1 MSARPD
7 IRRPPR
13 GARATRMQS
22 ESKLWM
28 DVFLIKKAP
37 IPLMPF
43 DLILIQMISHRLN
56 DVIVIND
63 RTIYIGA
70 IYYKQLKNFT
80 M

>member
-1 MSARPD
+1 MSGRPD

-22 ESKLWM
+22 ESKLWV

-43 DLILIQMISHRLN
+43 DLILIQLISHKLN
-56 DVIVIND
+56 DVIVIDD
-63 RTIYIGA
+63 RTIYIGV
-70 IYYKQLKNFT
+70 IYYKR
-80 M
+80 